1 MVSLLLLLLFISFD
15 GYIKQP
21 VCRAE
26 RVIISK
32 KEEEEKETQ
41 NKELGE
47 VARWRG
53 GRDRT

>member
-1 MVSLLLLLLFISFD
+1 M
-15 GYIKQP
+15 
-21 VCRAE
+21 
-26 RVIISK
+26 IISK